1 MGIKQT
7 VNRKKEPARVPLNT
21 QELDFT
27 LPVLQPLD
35 AGNWRTMKAEI
46 KKNIQEQ
53 INVTKTKTNNK
64 K

>member
-1 MGIKQT
+1 MLKINIHSFYDT
-7 VNRKKEPARVPLNT
+7 VRVPLNT

-27 LPVLQPLD
+27 LPVLEPLD